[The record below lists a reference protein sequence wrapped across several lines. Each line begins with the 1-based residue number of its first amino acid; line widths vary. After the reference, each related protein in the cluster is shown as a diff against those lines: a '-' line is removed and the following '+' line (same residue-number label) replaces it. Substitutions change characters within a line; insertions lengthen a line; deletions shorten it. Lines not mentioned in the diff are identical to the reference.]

1 MSSQA
6 ARTQAIL
13 QLELQ
18 VLQQRIAIFSS
29 TISHNAAECA
39 ALVLEADADAC
50 ARETRIH
57 ALSRSVEH
65 EIRETCAHL
74 EALQDELQ
82 LVQIHETTSD
92 PQKTTDEL
100 RLCKERLRAL
110 EELESSKAREWEHQR
125 EMMEADK
132 RVLGDALEQM
142 KKERERDTAVLLL
155 LQAAEGEEEATS
167 VDSRK
172 LSKKIVILEAQLRA
186 AEQERREGALRED
199 TLVQTVQEYRYWR
212 QKQR

>member
-1 MSSQA
+1 
-6 ARTQAIL
+6 
-13 QLELQ
+13 
-18 VLQQRIAIFSS
+18 
-29 TISHNAAECA
+29 
-39 ALVLEADADAC
+39 
-50 ARETRIH
+50 
-57 ALSRSVEH
+57 
-65 EIRETCAHL
+65 
-74 EALQDELQ
+74 
-82 LVQIHETTSD
+82 
-92 PQKTTDEL
+92 
-100 RLCKERLRAL
+100 
-110 EELESSKAREWEHQR
+110 
-125 EMMEADK
+125 MMEADK